1 MNKLPPDIHRMYKKY
16 QDESSPSGNVPPHLA
31 TTMPAPVAMATPT
44 AKIQILAGTDEA
56 KKQLTAILPRLS
68 ISIDSNGQFYFQGE
82 KSLVATATYYL
93 SLCEWK
99 ITPTT
104 PAKLNYSSPTASS
117 LQSQVIKG
125 VLGMINGARQ

>member
-16 QDESSPSGNVPPHLA
+16 QDEASPSGTVPPHLA
-31 TTMPAPVAMATPT
+31 TTMPAPLPTATPT

-56 KKQLTAILPRLS
+56 KKQLAAILPRLS
-68 ISIDSNGQFYFQGE
+68 INIDKNGQFFFQGE

-93 SLCEWK
+93 GLCEWK

-125 VLGMINGARQ
+125 VLGMIHGARQ